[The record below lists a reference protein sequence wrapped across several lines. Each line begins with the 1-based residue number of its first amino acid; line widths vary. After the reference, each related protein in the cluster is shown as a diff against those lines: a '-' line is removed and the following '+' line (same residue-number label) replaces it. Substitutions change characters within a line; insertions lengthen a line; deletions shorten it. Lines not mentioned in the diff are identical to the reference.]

1 MDKPGFRL
9 YEKTRYEGSY
19 TGTDECSAFQHS
31 ASVEDSDW
39 NFDLNYIVWLGQKKK
54 KKKSYKRS
62 RYKSNQPPL
71 MMDKHLESSHNH
83 PTARF
88 SARAAEIK
96 SKTRKA
102 NRDVTKTHTF
112 GRNYKVLPH

>member
-19 TGTDECSAFQHS
+19 TGTDERSAFQYS

-54 KKKSYKRS
+54 
-62 RYKSNQPPL
+62 
-71 MMDKHLESSHNH
+71 SHTREVGTRATNRH
-83 PTARF
+83 CWWINIWKVATTIQQQGLVPVLQKLKARQ
-88 SARAAEIK
+88 EK
-96 SKTRKA
+96 LT
-102 NRDVTKTHTF
+102 
-112 GRNYKVLPH
+112 GM